1 MKIPEHEKNV
11 LVSRLE
17 LLATPHSAARFLT
30 HAVAEIVTA
39 VGADY
44 YGVECACNKR
54 GPEPDP
60 SIGTHDAD
68 SKPTFEVRCRIAGPG
83 LATVHLYLGRSPNR
97 EPFSSEE
104 QTLCRF
110 LCACIHRETAA
121 ALVEACEID
130 GQEPLPDIDANVAA
144 SFELTERERE
154 IVAGV
159 ARGRTNR
166 QIARRL
172 GVREATV
179 KHHLYNVF
187 NKTGVD
193 NRSQLFLLVNS
204 MQSQEN
210 PGA

>member
-1 MKIPEHEKNV
+1 MNIPEQEKDM

-17 LLATPHSAARFLT
+17 LLATPHSAGSFLT
-30 HAVAEIVTA
+30 HAVAEIVAT

-44 YGVECACNKR
+44 CGVECACNKR
-54 GPEPDP
+54 GPDPDP
-60 SIGTHDAD
+60 SIGTRDAD
-68 SKPTFEVRCRIAGPG
+68 SKPAFEVRCPIAEAG
-83 LATVHLYLGRSPNR
+83 LPTVQLCLGRSLNR

-110 LCACIHRETAA
+110 LCACIHRDTAA
-121 ALVEACEID
+121 ALLEACEID
-130 GQEPLPDIDANVAA
+130 GQEPLPDIDTSAAA

-154 IVAGV
+154 IVTSV

-172 GVREATV
+172 GIREATV

-193 NRSQLFLLVNS
+193 NRSQLLLLVNS
-204 MQSQEN
+204 MQPQED